1 MTIVAIPEENM
12 AIHVQEEDMVV
23 GTMEDVTTS
32 AGVLTEED
40 VDVDAAVEMDSVM
53 MEEEVA
59 LEELEVTTVRF

>member
-32 AGVLTEED
+32 AGVITEED

-53 MEEEVA
+53 MEEKVA

>member
-1 MTIVAIPEENM
+1 MTIVAILEENM

-32 AGVLTEED
+32 AGVITEED

>member
-32 AGVLTEED
+32 AGVITEED

>member
-1 MTIVAIPEENM
+1 MAIPEENM

-32 AGVLTEED
+32 AGVITEED